1 MNKGYKRAKTILVM
15 GISSLIMLIAA
26 IGLVVWGVADTAV
39 TIGATNEITG
49 EGISFNFTYFI
60 VGIIL
65 IVVSVIV
72 SFIGSILILT
82 AKFNHEYLDNQKM
95 IFGILS
101 LVLIGSIGLI
111 IFGSMAVKKLNSN
124 PNSSV
129 TSSNASY
136 DNPVETVI

>member
-111 IFGSMAVKKLNSN
+111 IFGSMAVKKLSSN

>member
-101 LVLIGSIGLI
+101 LVLIGCIGLI
-111 IFGSMAVKKLNSN
+111 IFGSMAVKKLSSN

>member
-111 IFGSMAVKKLNSN
+111 IFGSMAVKKLSSN

-129 TSSNASY
+129 TSSNAGY

>member
-1 MNKGYKRAKTILVM
+1 MNKGYKRSKTILVM
-15 GISSLIMLIAA
+15 GISSLIMLIAS

-111 IFGSMAVKKLNSN
+111 IFGSMAVKKLSSN

>member
-129 TSSNASY
+129 TSSNAGY